1 MTRYAHR
8 HNSSTKVIGVTN
20 HFLIYLRP
28 VPQEETCAWHHK
40 SGHKPVV
47 EELTGSSNESTTITS
62 LRGHSVKLPY
72 LCLALSSDLELHQRS
87 FFVQLMVV
95 NKDIHNADSK

>member
-1 MTRYAHR
+1 MTRYAHGHDR
-8 HNSSTKVIGVTN
+8 STNVIGVTN

-47 EELTGSSNESTTITS
+47 EELTGPSDEPTTITM

-72 LCLALSSDLELHQRS
+72 THISLP
-87 FFVQLMVV
+87 V
-95 NKDIHNADSK
+95 I